1 MEQKTAEEIV
11 KENFKGLKDLI
22 DDEELLIFY
31 KKQIKICLIDFVKQ
45 QQEIAVEKDLEMCAN
60 LSKEMIYDRDNLTK
74 EESKGLILRN
84 FQVCYATSKQSI
96 LSLKSEILKE
106 LEK

>member
-11 KENFKGLKDLI
+11 KENLKGLKDLI

-45 QQEIAVEKDLEMCAN
+45 QQEIAVEKALEMASSEVEFIVCATTYERIGKD
-60 LSKEMIYDRDNLTK
+60 L
-74 EESKGLILRN
+74 
-84 FQVCYATSKQSI
+84 I
-96 LSLKSEILKE
+96 LSLKPEILRE

>member
-45 QQEIAVEKDLEMCAN
+45 QQEIAVEKALEMA
-60 LSKEMIYDRDNLTK
+60 
-74 EESKGLILRN
+74 
-84 FQVCYATSKQSI
+84 
-96 LSLKSEILKE
+96 SEKAKI
-106 LEK
+106 

>member
-1 MEQKTAEEIV
+1 MEQKTADEIV

-45 QQEIAVEKDLEMCAN
+45 QQEIAVEKALEIASERAKFYPEYIN
-60 LSKEMIYDRDNLTK
+60 VIN
-74 EESKGLILRN
+74 
-84 FQVCYATSKQSI
+84 KQSI
-96 LSLKSEILKE
+96 LSLKPEIWC
-106 LEK
+106 

>member
-1 MEQKTAEEIV
+1 MNLSKEINKMEQKTAEEIV

-45 QQEIAVEKDLEMCAN
+45 QQEIAVDKALEMASEN
-60 LSKEMIYDRDNLTK
+60 AVVISREIHHNDIIKIVD
-74 EESKGLILRN
+74 
-84 FQVCYATSKQSI
+84 KQSI
-96 LSLKSEILKE
+96 LSLKPEILNE

>member
-31 KKQIKICLIDFVKQ
+31 KKQIKICLIDYAKQ
-45 QQEIAVEKDLEMCAN
+45 QQEIAVEKA
-60 LSKEMIYDRDNLTK
+60 LTK
-74 EESKGLILRN
+74 CSAMTILHSSELAERILR
-84 FQVCYATSKQSI
+84 VKQ
-96 LSLKSEILKE
+96 EILKE